1 MSDFINEP
9 KEVLIGV
16 DKSGMGEVEVRK
28 GDRRELRLICKKKN
42 KILDKTME
50 KRHVPQPPKLNL
62 VF

>member
-1 MSDFINEP
+1 
-9 KEVLIGV
+9 
-16 DKSGMGEVEVRK
+16 MGEVEVRRG